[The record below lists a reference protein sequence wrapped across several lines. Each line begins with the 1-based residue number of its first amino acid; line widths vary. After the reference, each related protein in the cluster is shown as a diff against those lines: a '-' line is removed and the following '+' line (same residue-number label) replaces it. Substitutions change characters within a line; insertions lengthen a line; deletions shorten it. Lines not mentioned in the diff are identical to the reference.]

1 MTSVGSTP
9 NTTAAASQAI
19 DQALG
24 GGSTMGKQEFLNLL
38 VAQLQNQDPLNPVD
52 DKEFVAQLAQFSSLE
67 QAMQT
72 NERLGLLQNTST
84 ALNNA
89 QVAGLIGDTVEA
101 NGNKIGLTETR
112 PLPISYTLGGDAIES
127 TVTIRDA
134 SGKAVRTIKAGA
146 GAAGKHDIAW
156 DGMDDSGNVLPNG
169 TYTVEVSAK
178 NASGGMVSTSTRVR
192 GVVTSVTFENGG
204 AELIIGATGQHISPA
219 DVISV
224 SEK

>member
-1 MTSVGSTP
+1 MTSVGSST
-9 NTTAAASQAI
+9 TTASASQAI

-24 GGSTMGKQEFLNLL
+24 GGQKMGKQEFLNLL

-89 QVAGLIGDTVEA
+89 QVAGLIGQTVEA
-101 NGNKIGLTETR
+101 TGNKLGLTDTR
-112 PLPISYTLGGDAIES
+112 PLPITYNLGGDVAES
-127 TVTIRDA
+127 TITIRDA
-134 SGKAVRTIKAGA
+134 NGKVVRTMSA
-146 GAAGKHDIAW
+146 GAAQAGTKTAAW
-156 DGMDDSGNVLPNG
+156 DGMDDSGNAMPNG

-178 NASGGMVSTSTRVR
+178 NASGGVVSSSTRVR

-224 SEK
+224 SNQ

>member
-1 MTSVGSTP
+1 MSTVGST
-9 NTTAAASQAI
+9 TTASASQAI

-24 GGSTMGKQEFLNLL
+24 GGASLGKQDFLNLL

-89 QVAGLIGDTVEA
+89 QVAGLIGSTVEA
-101 NGNKIGLTETR
+101 NGDKVALGDSR
-112 PLPISYTLGGDAIES
+112 PLTIGYTLGGDTAETTLTVRDS
-127 TVTIRDA
+127 T
-134 SGKAVRTIKAGA
+134 GKAVRTMPLGGGKAGS
-146 GAAGKHDIAW
+146 HDVYW
-156 DGMDDSGNVLPNG
+156 DGMDDNGNAMPNG
-169 TYTVEVSAK
+169 AYTIEVSGK
-178 NASGGMVSTSTRVR
+178 NASGAVVTTSTRVR
-192 GVVTSVTFENGG
+192 GVVTEVTFENGS
-204 AELIIGATGQHISPA
+204 AELIIGASGQRITPA

-224 SEK
+224 SQK